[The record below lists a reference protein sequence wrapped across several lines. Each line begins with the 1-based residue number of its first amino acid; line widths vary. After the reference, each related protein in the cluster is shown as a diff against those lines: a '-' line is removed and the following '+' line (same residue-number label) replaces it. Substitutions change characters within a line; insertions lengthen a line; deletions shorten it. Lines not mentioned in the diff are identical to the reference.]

1 MKEQNLKNHKKYV
14 PGYHF
19 IAFGILIILLFVTGY
34 SLYEAFKEHFL
45 VRIYGIL
52 FLMTIYLMIVYFFS
66 RIFALKAQDR
76 AIRAEE
82 SLRHFI
88 MTGKPFDSRLGIK
101 QIIALRFASDEE
113 FIELSKKAAEGNLS
127 PDEIKKEINKWR
139 EDNYRA

>member
-1 MKEQNLKNHKKYV
+1 MQNYKNHSQLV

-19 IAFGILIILLFVTGY
+19 VAFGILIVIVLLSAYSLFTAIKDESLILINALLFLISVY
-34 SLYEAFKEHFL
+34 
-45 VRIYGIL
+45 
-52 FLMTIYLMIVYFFS
+52 MTIAFFYS

-88 MTGKPFDSRLGIK
+88 LTGKTFDNRLGIK
-101 QIIALRFASDEE
+101 QIIALRFAPDDE
-113 FIELSKKAAEGNLS
+113 FLELCKKAAEGNLT
-127 PDEIKKEINKWR
+127 PEKIKKEIKNWK

>member
-1 MKEQNLKNHKKYV
+1 MQNYKNHSQLV

-19 IAFGILIILLFVTGY
+19 IAFGILLVIVLLSAYSFFTAIRDESLITINALLFLISVY
-34 SLYEAFKEHFL
+34 
-45 VRIYGIL
+45 
-52 FLMTIYLMIVYFFS
+52 MTITFFYS

-88 MTGKPFDSRLGIK
+88 LTGKTFDNRLGIK
-101 QIIALRFASDEE
+101 QIIALRFAPDDE
-113 FIELSKKAAEGNLS
+113 FLELCKKAAEENLT
-127 PDEIKKEINKWR
+127 PEEIKREIKNWK

>member
-1 MKEQNLKNHKKYV
+1 MQNYKNHRQLV

-19 IAFGILIILLFVTGY
+19 IAFGIL
-34 SLYEAFKEHFL
+34 L
-45 VRIYGIL
+45 VIL
-52 FLMTIYLMIVYFFS
+52 FLSAYSLFTAIRDESLITMNVLLFLISIYMTIAFFYS

-88 MTGKPFDSRLGIK
+88 LTGKTFDNRLGIK
-101 QIIALRFASDEE
+101 QIIALRFAPDDE
-113 FIELSKKAAEGNLS
+113 FLELCKKAAEENLT
-127 PDEIKKEINKWR
+127 PEEIKREIKNWK